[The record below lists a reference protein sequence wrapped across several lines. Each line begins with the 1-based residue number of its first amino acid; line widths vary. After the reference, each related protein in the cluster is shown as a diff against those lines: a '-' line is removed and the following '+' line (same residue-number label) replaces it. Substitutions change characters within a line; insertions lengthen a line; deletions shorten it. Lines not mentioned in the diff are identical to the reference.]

1 MFCAKYSPQNGLHPI
16 ATPACLARDS
26 GLALVNQL
34 DRSDWG
40 LAIFALSGDGLAS
53 GQAHGSFFDV

>member
-1 MFCAKYSPQNGLHPI
+1 MVSAEWSAQNDPRPI

-26 GLALVNQL
+26 GLALINQL
-34 DRSDWG
+34 DRLDRD

-53 GQAHGSFFDV
+53 GQAHGWFFDV